1 MEYTGRFQQTLSRPC
16 LGRQLEAILPEPHQC
31 LPDTSNLSKLIEY
44 EKHRFLKAPIW
55 VLLQVIIIT
64 LFVTHWAG
72 NKELAV
78 HQRSWHHSIPFLRVE
93 PPGARAFQRF

>member
-1 MEYTGRFQQTLSRPC
+1 MLPANLSRPC
-16 LGRQLEAILPEPHQC
+16 LGRQLEAILQEPHQC

-72 NKELAV
+72 NKE
-78 HQRSWHHSIPFLRVE
+78 FTT
-93 PPGARAFQRF
+93 ARFRISRFN